1 MHINKHAEW
10 PVKQKQVVQ
19 SNIFVH
25 IQASKPVSIVG
36 VTHATHRPEPR
47 KRLIWQK
54 HGFAQLK
61 NLWRRRE
68 LFLDLLYFSTEAAV
82 CKLFKNGSYHESG
95 FPNS

>member
-19 SNIFVH
+19 SKIFVH
-25 IQASKPVSIVG
+25 IKASKPVSIVG
-36 VTHATHRPEPR
+36 VTHATHRPEPP

-68 LFLDLLYFSTEAAV
+68 SFLDLLYFSTEAAV